1 MSTGKNIDLNKSGGV
16 INPFMAQDNATSVL
30 AFNKWKQKT
39 EAECKQKIDDLNKIL
54 VEAAEQATNKDGDLD
69 FTLLKIWGNNVQD
82 KAGKIMDIHSEMC
95 GVQSAY
101 VDMIKSRAAT
111 ERAKQ
116 IAVGNHGGEDMDGFS
131 NRHRNDPVYQRYSDM
146 MEAAMQEDHG
156 FGFGPEFAKAFRAG
170 NVQFERPI
178 SAKMTPD
185 QVRAAAFSTTSWD
198 PFYQRRDGFTPIL
211 YRPIQVYEVLPTFP
225 ASSDTV
231 SWMEETTNT
240 QSAAELA
247 ELATAAESAFALTE
261 RTSNVV
267 RIAHT
272 LPISEEALADESQV
286 RPYIDMRMPE
296 GVRLRTESQ
305 FFNGD
310 ASGSNLKGL
319 FAYHT
324 AAGNKIQTQK
334 YVIAAGAVTKPWN
347 VIRKARTK
355 IRFPGR
361 ATPTHALLHPD
372 FWEQAVLSES
382 SSGGFYVGGPQSP
395 MMDRAWGFSV
405 IESDL
410 FTNDKSADLI
420 ANHKFGGVFGDF
432 TGMYCG
438 LWIRHGV
445 RVETGLSDTQFK
457 KFAITVRASIRAAVT
472 FERAHAFVGLVNPKA
487 DGSIPTDA

>member
-1 MSTGKNIDLNKSGGV
+1 MPAGKNIDLNKSDGI
-16 INPFMAQDNATSVL
+16 INPFMAQNNATSVL
-30 AFNKWKQKT
+30 SFNKWKQKT
-39 EAECKQKIDDLNKIL
+39 EAECKQKIDDLNEIL
-54 VEAAEQATNKDGDLD
+54 VQAAEQATNKDGDLD
-69 FTLLKIWGNNVQD
+69 FTLLKMWGDDVQD

-95 GVQSAY
+95 GVQSAHSAL
-101 VDMIKSRAAT
+101 VTASAAT

-116 IAVGNHGGEDMDGFS
+116 IAMGNHGGEDMDDFRHS
-131 NRHRNDPVYQRYSDM
+131 HRNDPVYQRYSDL
-146 MEAAMQEDHG
+146 MEASIKEEHG
-156 FGFGPEFAKAFRAG
+156 FGFGQEFAKAFRAG
-170 NVQFERPI
+170 NIEFERPI
-178 SAKMTPD
+178 RANMTPD

-198 PFYQRRDGFTPIL
+198 PFVPRRDGFTPIL

-225 ASSDTV
+225 ATSDTV

-240 QSAAELA
+240 QSAAEVA
-247 ELATAAESAFALTE
+247 ELAAAVESSFGLTE

-272 LPISEEALADESQV
+272 LPISEEALADEAQV

-310 ASGSNLKGL
+310 GAGANLKGL

-334 YVIAAGAVTKPWN
+334 YVIAAKAVTKPWN
-347 VIRKARTK
+347 VIRKARTQ

-361 ATPTHALLHPD
+361 ATPTHALLHPT

-410 FTNDKSADLI
+410 FTNDASANLI

-445 RVETGLSDTQFK
+445 RVESGLTGDQFK
-457 KFAITVRASIRAAVT
+457 AFAITMRASIRAAVT
-472 FERAHAFVGLVNPKA
+472 FERAMAFVGLVNPKA
-487 DGSIPTDA
+487 DGSIPTDS